1 MNRPISITQVIAIL
15 MLLFG
20 LWIGSWTLFLTAP
33 QFAALQREGIQK
45 SARVTQKLPYRSIC
59 TGRTC
64 KLYVLRVSFFTKP
77 TEICCRLELTPPK
90 VNLGELVFAE
100 LEVTEAEY
108 NATQVDDRKKIV
120 YLERNPEQVWLA
132 EQALAWRPWTNYIV
146 SVVLLLMSAG
156 LVRWDG
162 SRVRSRTEQRGR

>member
-1 MNRPISITQVIAIL
+1 MNRPLSILQVVAIL
-15 MLLFG
+15 LLLFG
-20 LWIGSWTLFLTAP
+20 LWIGLWTVFLTAP

-45 SARVTQKLPYRSIC
+45 NARVARKLPYRSIC
-59 TGRTC
+59 AGRTC
-64 KLYVLRVSFFTKP
+64 KPYVLRVSFFTEP

-90 VNLGELVFAE
+90 VNLGKLIFAE

-132 EQALAWRPWTNYIV
+132 ETALAWRPWTNYAV
-146 SVVLLLMSAG
+146 SVVLLLSAG
-156 LVRWDG
+156 LLQWSQVR
-162 SRVRSRTEQRGR
+162 VLSRTKQ